1 MPTLQIEHATS
12 DFDIWKQAFDADP
25 VRREESGVR
34 RYRVFRP
41 IDDPSYVKIDLDF
54 DSVGDAE
61 AFRAAL
67 QDLWGSSRAA
77 PALAGTP
84 KTRIVEEVMAEQ
96 Y

>member
-1 MPTLQIEHATS
+1 MPTLHIEHAIS
-12 DFDIWKQAFDADP
+12 DFGVWKDAFEADP
-25 VRREESGVR
+25 ARREESGVR

-41 IDDPSYVKIDLDF
+41 LDDPKYVAIDLDF
-54 DSVGDAE
+54 ETVPEAE

-67 QDLWGSSRAA
+67 QDLWGSRQAT

-84 KTRIVEEVMAEQ
+84 RTRIVEEVLSEE